1 MPYPGLLHPEPL
13 QQATDD
19 LYLHKRHSDTVL
31 AQSLCFERAFCAF
44 PRSEQLRWPGVW
56 RVHCPGSQPFGF
68 LVTPQ
73 KHQLMCVV
81 CLFWRADP
89 ILRPSWQ
96 MSTIQDLRKTYIT
109 TGKTIVLTIWIF
121 VSKLMSLF
129 FNMLSS
135 FYVKYRFSSKE
146 QVSF

>member
-1 MPYPGLLHPEPL
+1 MAYPGLLHPEPL

-31 AQSLCFERAFCAF
+31 AQSLCVERAFCAF

-109 TGKTIVLTIWIF
+109 TGKTIVLTVWIF
-121 VSKLMSLF
+121 VNQVMSLLLIHCLD
-129 FNMLSS
+129 LS
-135 FYVKYRFSSKE
+135 
-146 QVSF
+146 